1 MKEELKPSELRI
13 GNWVMYDPN
22 ELIEDPFAEP
32 IPQYPFRI
40 ESGERIDLSVYG
52 GYHPI
57 PITDEILKAVGAVD
71 RRKNRWKIES
81 FELEEREGLYYPT
94 INIFEYTVSE
104 GMKYLHQLQNMYYCL
119 EGKELEVNLQSKE
132 ETKMKTFPTYDY
144 TLCNTKECAKKE
156 SCVRDLTYRK
166 AQEEKY
172 PYRISVLYRKDAETE
187 CDLFVEAKEETRC

>member
-40 ESGERIDLSVYG
+40 ESGEHIDLSVYG

-57 PITDEILKAVGAVD
+57 PITDEILKAVGAVEWGD
-71 RRKNRWKIES
+71 GQWEIGD
-81 FELEEREGLYYPT
+81 FELEKKGDLYYPAV
-94 INIFEYTVSE
+94 NVFEYTVSE
-104 GMKYLHQLQNMYYCL
+104 GMKYLHQLQNMYYCW

-132 ETKMKTFPTYDY
+132 E
-144 TLCNTKECAKKE
+144 KK
-156 SCVRDLTYRK
+156 
-166 AQEEKY
+166 
-172 PYRISVLYRKDAETE
+172 
-187 CDLFVEAKEETRC
+187 